1 MASLV
6 ADYSDSESENESS
19 ENKDKESDIRIK
31 EEPESEDV
39 PKSKPESGDVPKS
52 KPESEDVPK
61 SKPESE
67 DVPKSKPESEDVPK
81 SKPESEDVPKSKPE
95 SEDGPKSKPE
105 SEDVPKS
112 KPESEDG
119 PKSTNFFETQDTDSD
134 DEADSKNFV
143 KSEPSTKLPN
153 PLVWV
158 PEKLPSILEAST
170 SRIGTSVFMN
180 PFEEAEQ
187 AKNQILEKHVKLTQ
201 AAPKKPAHQPIC
213 WKFKKG
219 KCHLG
224 KNCRF
229 FHDMENR
236 SLEENRTAAA
246 ASLQA
251 AVNAEMPPRPTYH
264 PAAYVDARR
273 RPMEAEPEDDD
284 NYMANMKKK
293 KRYGVADNL
302 VPPKKAFESL
312 QRQREKERPWTMNS
326 MGFK

>member
-1 MASLV
+1 MLFKEGKFIV
-6 ADYSDSESENESS
+6 ISS
-19 ENKDKESDIRIK
+19 CFRIK

-39 PKSKPESGDVPKS
+39 
-52 KPESEDVPK
+52 
-61 SKPESE
+61 
-67 DVPKSKPESEDVPK
+67 
-81 SKPESEDVPKSKPE
+81 
-95 SEDGPKSKPE
+95 
-105 SEDVPKS
+105 
-112 KPESEDG
+112 

-134 DEADSKNFV
+134 EEVDSKNLI
-143 KSEPSTKLPN
+143 KSEPLNKLPN
-153 PLVWV
+153 PLSGA
-158 PEKLPSILEAST
+158 PEKLPSILEASS

-187 AKNQILEKHVKLTQ
+187 AKNHILEKHVKLTQ

-229 FHDMENR
+229 FHDLDNR
-236 SLEENRTAAA
+236 TLEENRAASA

-251 AVNAEMPPRPTYH
+251 AANTEQPRPTYH
-264 PAAYVDARR
+264 PSAYVDARR

-302 VPPKKAFESL
+302 MPPKKAFESL